1 MKKILS
7 LMLCMAMLLSTFFV
21 FASCGGGGGNDDE
34 INYDIDLTQKPDL
47 NVLMP
52 NSGKSIDAV
61 NSSPNALLIEQLTG
75 YKATYTQLPAADAAK
90 VLNTELMDKKPYDV
104 MKLTKDQFSDLV
116 NQDLLVDITDALSV
130 FAPDLLANISEE
142 SWEVVTVDG
151 RIYGIPERASS
162 DNIENPIILNYDL
175 LLTLNLDVP
184 ETLDEL
190 TAVLKAMTEHLGKP
204 ALTFDRY
211 TPLVHAISGAF
222 GIHSFWQEYEVD
234 GEKQVLFYMNA
245 PRYDEYVEYMSGL
258 YAAGYID
265 QEVPTLTSADA
276 TTRFVN
282 GFNETAQGAKAGAF
296 AGSLW
301 SVPAIVTGLQSN
313 GVISANEA
321 SGTLDNHLCY
331 VRSIK
336 ENASDDEK
344 VYRSSGYT
352 YITAIPYY
360 MAENAGYALDWMNSK
375 IKDTETDDNFR
386 QMVLGEEGVHW
397 SYSPNEG
404 YFPIDPKFQEKDDAS
419 YYMTG
424 SNENKYTEYWKA
436 RVRKQPELFR
446 AWSELMEDA
455 DEVGVYNIVD
465 FTPPIEEYT
474 ENRQKMEE
482 YAQDQ
487 FFIMLKEGTKNLN
500 DYLEKLNGLQG
511 GKNATDAI
519 NDWYKNV
526 YTK

>member
-1 MKKILS
+1 MKKILT
-7 LMLCMAMLLSTFFV
+7 LILCMTMLLSS
-21 FASCGGGGGNDDE
+21 FAVLTSCGGNKGKDDD
-34 INYDIDLTQKPDL
+34 INYDIDLSQKPTL
-47 NVLMP
+47 EVLMP

-61 NSSPNALLIEQLTG
+61 NSDPNALLIEQLTG
-75 YKATYTQLPAADAAK
+75 YKVNYTQLPSADAAK
-90 VLNTELMDKKPYDV
+90 VLNTELMDKKEYDV

-116 NQDLLVDITDALSV
+116 DQDLLVDITDAIDK
-130 FAPDLLANISEE
+130 FAPELRANISEE

-184 ETLDEL
+184 ETLADL
-190 TAVLKAMTEHLGKP
+190 TEVLKKMSEHLGKP

-222 GIHSFWQEYEVD
+222 GIHSVWQEYEVN

-245 PRYDEYVEYMSGL
+245 PRYNEYIEYMHSL

-265 QEVPTLTSADA
+265 QEVPTLTASDA
-276 TTRFVN
+276 VTRFVN
-282 GFNETAQGAKAGAF
+282 GFTSAQGAKAGAL

-301 SVPAIVTGLQSN
+301 SVPSIVTGLQSN

-321 SGTLDNHLCY
+321 SSTLGDHLY
-331 VRSIK
+331 YIRSLK
-336 ENASDDEK
+336 ENASDPELA
-344 VYRSSGYT
+344 YRSSGYT

-375 IKDTETDDNFR
+375 IKDTESDDNFR
-386 QMVLGEEGVHW
+386 QMVLGQEGVHW
-397 SYSPNEG
+397 NYSPNEG
-404 YFPIDPKFQEKDDAS
+404 YFPIDPAFQEKDTAS

-455 DEVGVYNIVD
+455 DEVGIYNIVD
-465 FTPPIEEYT
+465 FTPPISEYT

-487 FFIMLKEGTKNLN
+487 FFIMLKEGTKNMQE
-500 DYLEKLNGLQG
+500 YLSKLNGLQG
-511 GKNATDAI
+511 GKEATDAI

-526 YTK
+526 YSK